1 MQHDYFLDVLMS
13 LMSGRDKRG
22 EPVIYFQIQIAEG
35 LGPLAI
41 QSKSTTI
48 KNVASN

>member
-22 EPVIYFQIQIAEG
+22 EPVICFQIQVVEG
-35 LGPLAI
+35 LGSSVI
-41 QSKSTTI
+41 
-48 KNVASN
+48 

>member
-1 MQHDYFLDVLMS
+1 MSHDYFLDFLMS

-35 LGPLAI
+35 LGSLVI
-41 QSKSTTI
+41 
-48 KNVASN
+48 